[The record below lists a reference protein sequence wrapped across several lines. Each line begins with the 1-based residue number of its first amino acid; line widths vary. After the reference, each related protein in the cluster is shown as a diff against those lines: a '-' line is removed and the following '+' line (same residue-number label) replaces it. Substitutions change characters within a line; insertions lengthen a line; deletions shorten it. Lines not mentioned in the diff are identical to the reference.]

1 MNIRITRLPVLSL
14 LLLLLLTACGAPK
27 PKESAPGK
35 FEVTMR
41 LPAEPTGLNSIVN
54 RDGMKGLVLQYI
66 MFQPLTIDNESLNI
80 FPMVAKNM
88 PIVHTMPDSSV
99 HVTLELRP
107 EARWDNGT
115 PVTVA
120 DVLFSLKLCILP
132 GISNGAIKG
141 GFADVED
148 VLLTPGNDY
157 KYTVVF
163 KRPYYLA
170 PVIAGDMN
178 LFPKYKYDPAGVLDA
193 YTVKQIQQNDP
204 KLLADSAVKRFA
216 EAFNSEKYS
225 REIVEGCGP
234 YTLEKWEAG
243 KRIVLRKKENWWGN
257 AFTNNGSFF
266 KAYPDK
272 ISFEIIKDE
281 NTAINAL
288 KAGSIDGMAS
298 VDFKTFTQTLQKDAA
313 LQQDYNFYTPD
324 MLAFEYLGL
333 NARRNLLKDRETRR
347 ALAYAVDA
355 DRIISTLMYGLGKRI
370 KGHIMQNRPEEQSAQ
385 LLLNEFNLQ
394 KASARL
400 DSLGWKD
407 SNGNGIRD
415 KMLNGRKTELKLSLL
430 VNAGNERREKT
441 ALLIQDDMKKAGVD
455 IKVETLEMGAYI
467 EALTKGNFDL
477 VLSGTVGSALE
488 TDPYQL
494 WHTGSAGGNFTG
506 FGNAYSDSLIMA
518 FRVEMDP
525 ERRIQ
530 ISKKLQEEIQWFA
543 SVIFLNDM
551 KERIVFSKKFD
562 DLTVSEQ
569 RPGFWLGSLR
579 KKP

>member
-1 MNIRITRLPVLSL
+1 MNIRTPRLFALSL
-14 LLLLLLTACGAPK
+14 CISLFLAACGPKK
-27 PKESAPGK
+27 PKETAPEK
-35 FEVTMR
+35 FDVTMR

-88 PIVHTMPDSSV
+88 PIVNRMADSSV

-107 EARWDNGT
+107 EARWDDGSA
-115 PVTVA
+115 VTVA

-132 GISNGAIKG
+132 WISNGAIKG

-148 VLLTPGNDY
+148 VLLTPGNDH

-163 KRPYYLA
+163 KRPYFLA
-170 PVIAGDMN
+170 SIIAGDMN
-178 LFPKYKYDPAGVLDA
+178 LFPKYKYDPKGVLDA
-193 YTVKQIQQNDP
+193 YSIPQIQNNDP
-204 KLLADSAVKRFA
+204 KLMADSAVKRFA

-234 YTLEKWEAG
+234 YKLEKWEAG

-257 AFTNNGSFF
+257 SFTNNGSFF

-272 ISFEIIKDE
+272 ITFEIIKDE

-288 KAGSIDGMAS
+288 KAGTIDGMAS
-298 VDFKTFTQTLQKDAA
+298 VDFKTFTQTLQKDAT
-313 LQQDYNFYTPD
+313 LQQNFDFHTPD

-333 NARRNLLKDRETRR
+333 NARRPLLKDRATRK

-370 KGHIMQNRPEEQSAQ
+370 KGHITQNRPEEVSPQ
-385 LLLNEFNLQ
+385 LTLNEFSLQ
-394 KASARL
+394 KANALL

-407 SNGNGIRD
+407 TNGDGIRE
-415 KMLNGRKTELKLSLL
+415 KGGRKNTLKLNLL

-441 ALLIQDDMKKAGVD
+441 ALLIRDDMKQAGVD
-455 IKVETLEMGAYI
+455 VNIEIMEMGAYI
-467 EALTKGNFDL
+467 TALSQGNFDM

-488 TDPYQL
+488 SDPYQL
-494 WHTGSAGGNFTG
+494 WHTSSAGGNFTG
-506 FGNAYSDSLIMA
+506 FGNAHSDSLIMA

-525 ERRIQ
+525 LKRIE
-530 ISKKLQEEIQWFA
+530 ISKKLQDEIQWFG

-551 KERIVFSKKFD
+551 KERIVFSKKFEE
-562 DLTVSEQ
+562 LTVSEQ

>member
-1 MNIRITRLPVLSL
+1 MNIRNTRLFALSL
-14 LLLLLLTACGAPK
+14 CISLFLAACGPKK
-27 PKESAPGK
+27 PKVTAPEK
-35 FEVTMR
+35 FDVTMR

-88 PIVHTMPDSSV
+88 PIVNRMADSSV

-107 EARWDNGT
+107 EARWDDGSA
-115 PVTVA
+115 VTVA

-132 GISNGAIKG
+132 WISNGAVKG

-148 VLLTPGNDY
+148 VLLTPGNDH

-163 KRPYYLA
+163 KRPYFLA
-170 PVIAGDMN
+170 SIIAGDMN
-178 LFPKYKYDPAGVLDA
+178 LFPKYKYDPQGVLDA
-193 YTVKQIQQNDP
+193 YTIPQIQRNDP
-204 KLLADSAVKRFA
+204 KLMADSAVKRFA

-234 YTLEKWEAG
+234 YKLEKWEAG

-257 AFTNNGSFF
+257 SFTNNGSFF

-272 ISFEIIKDE
+272 ITFEIIRDE

-288 KAGSIDGMAS
+288 KAGTIDGMAS

-313 LQQDYNFYTPD
+313 LQQNFDFHTPD

-333 NARRNLLKDRETRR
+333 NARRPLLKDRATRK

-370 KGHIMQNRPEEQSAQ
+370 KGHITQNRPEEVSAQ
-385 LLLNEFNLQ
+385 LTLNEFSLA
-394 KASARL
+394 KANAML

-407 SNGNGIRD
+407 TNGDGIRE
-415 KMLNGRKTELKLSLL
+415 KGGRKNTLKLNLL

-441 ALLIQDDMKKAGVD
+441 ALLIRDDMKQAGVD
-455 IKVETLEMGAYI
+455 VHIEIMEMGAYI
-467 EALTKGNFDL
+467 NALSKGNFDM

-488 TDPYQL
+488 SDPYQL
-494 WHTGSAGGNFTG
+494 WHTASAGGNFTG

-525 ERRIQ
+525 LKRIG
-530 ISKKLQEEIQWFA
+530 ISKKLQEEIQWFG

-551 KERIVFSKKFD
+551 KERIVFSKKFEE
-562 DLTVSEQ
+562 LTVSEQ